1 MTSRRGA
8 NHKTGES
15 RMEKHLVSFGI
26 GLAAGLFGGLIGL
39 GGGFIMIPLLVGW
52 LKLDQCRAHGTSL
65 AVLIFTGLS
74 GAATYGWHGNVNWPA
89 AIALAA
95 PAVVTAAA
103 GARLA
108 DRLPD
113 WKLKRAFGV
122 FLIFCSALLL
132 LRPCFSAIADH
143 LPAHIMLAALL
154 VVGAFTGFL
163 SGLMGVGGGTIM
175 VPAMILLAGFSQ
187 HLAQGTALLVMVPA
201 GLVGAWTHWKL
212 GNVASGLLYGMI
224 PGILVGTFMG
234 GSLAQFI
241 PEDPLRWMFVFVA
254 IYMGVRY
261 VATVKPDVC

>member
-1 MTSRRGA
+1 
-8 NHKTGES
+8 
-15 RMEKHLVSFGI
+15 MEKHLVSFGI

-143 LPAHIMLAALL
+143 LPAHIMLAHTRAAGSATFTRYPRPAASLWRSKAVTPGPIFTHQFFSSNSISFIRLRSSTAPSLNPNPMRLVALPR
-154 VVGAFTGFL
+154 A
-163 SGLMGVGGGTIM
+163 
-175 VPAMILLAGFSQ
+175 
-187 HLAQGTALLVMVPA
+187 AQGTPASRSSLTTDDTSSLVP
-201 GLVGAWTHWKL
+201 GRITYRGILKR
-212 GNVASGLLYGMI
+212 ASGD
-224 PGILVGTFMG
+224 
-234 GSLAQFI
+234 GSWA
-241 PEDPLRWMFVFVA
+241 
-254 IYMGVRY
+254 
-261 VATVKPDVC
+261 

>member
-1 MTSRRGA
+1 
-8 NHKTGES
+8 
-15 RMEKHLVSFGI
+15 MEKHLVSFGI

-212 GNVASGLLYGMI
+212 GNTRTSLLPGLIVGV
-224 PGILVGTFMG
+224 LVGVYG
-234 GSLAQFI
+234 GGGIAHLV
-241 PEDPLRWMFVFVA
+241 PETGLRLVFTALLVYTA
-254 IYMGVRY
+254 VRY
-261 VATVKPDVC
+261 LRAKPKPVPVGKPETAHK

>member
-1 MTSRRGA
+1 MG
-8 NHKTGES
+8 
-15 RMEKHLVSFGI
+15 KHLISFGI
-26 GLAAGLFGGLIGL
+26 GLAAGIFGGLIGL
-39 GGGFIMIPLLVGW
+39 GGGLVMIPLLVGW

-65 AVLIFTGLS
+65 AVLVFTGVS
-74 GAATYGWHGNVNWPA
+74 GAMTYGWHGNVNWPA
-89 AIALAA
+89 AIALAV

-113 WKLKRAFGV
+113 WKLKRTFGF
-122 FLIFCSALLL
+122 FLILCSALLL
-132 LRPCFSAIADH
+132 IRPLLPSISEGLPMHILLAIF
-143 LPAHIMLAALL
+143 LI
-154 VVGAFTGFL
+154 VGAFTGFL
-163 SGLMGVGGGTIM
+163 SGLMGVGGGTVM

-212 GNVASGLLYGMI
+212 GNVSSGLLYGMI
-224 PGILVGTFMG
+224 PGILAGTFMG

-254 IYMGVRY
+254 VYMGVRY
-261 VATVKPDVC
+261 VATVKPDAC